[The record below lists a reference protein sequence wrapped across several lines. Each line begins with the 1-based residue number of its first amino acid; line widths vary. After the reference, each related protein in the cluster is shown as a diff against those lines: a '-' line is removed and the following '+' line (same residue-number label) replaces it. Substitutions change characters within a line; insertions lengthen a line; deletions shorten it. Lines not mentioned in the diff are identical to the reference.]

1 MPRGALLEPAESLE
15 LVGHGNGHDR
25 NYLKGHFSVTASGN
39 GKAVLR
45 PQSALAGL
53 PLGPSSKIRVI
64 VEYPAGEEPP
74 PEGNTISRDSLRP
87 FQIISVKRGDDGQ
100 VNVYAREVTR
110 GE

>member
-1 MPRGALLEPAESLE
+1 MELASEGTPRER
-15 LVGHGNGHDR
+15 H
-25 NYLKGHFSVTASGN
+25 YLRGHFSVTASGN

-64 VEYPAGEEPP
+64 VEFPAGEEPP
-74 PEGNTISRDSLRP
+74 PEGNTISRDGLRP
-87 FQIISVKRGDDGQ
+87 FQITSVKRGDDG
-100 VNVYAREVTR
+100 VINVYAREVTR